1 MKHILLAFALALLA
15 AAAAPAD
22 DVRSKPLTLHV
33 PQPPSR
39 PCGTRC
45 CRSCK
50 TRFPATP
57 PTTTGWRSRT

>member
-33 PQPPSR
+33 PPATSR

-45 CRSCK
+45 CRNCK
-50 TRFPATP
+50 TPLPATLP
-57 PTTTGWRSRT
+57 ITTARPSRT